1 MDKSCLAWIGGW
13 AFPLDAWEP
22 WLQEAY
28 PDFCHV
34 FLDAH
39 ALLEP
44 AALEQA
50 LSDLPD
56 GTRVV
61 AWSLGSLLALEAC
74 ASASWPRRLPLLCAC
89 PIADF
94 CAPTGRWRT
103 RVLDRMIAALALRH
117 KAVLE
122 DFRCLVW
129 PDMPPNLAAAWTR
142 RAETIPDAMLAAGLV
157 ALRDR
162 RVDLARLSDLD
173 ISCLV
178 CRDDPVSPPWQGR
191 APLSMLERGGHVPFL
206 AAPEA
211 FAQALS
217 GLSSQ
222 A

>member
-28 PDFCHV
+28 PDFCHL

-44 AALEQA
+44 IALDQA
-50 LSDLPD
+50 LSGLPD
-56 GTRVV
+56 GTLVV

-74 ASASWPRRLPLLCAC
+74 ASASWPRRLRLLCAC

-94 CAPTGRWRT
+94 CAPSGRWRP
-103 RVLDRMIAALALRH
+103 RVLDRMITALASRRE
-117 KAVLE
+117 AVLE
-122 DFRCLVW
+122 DFRRLVW
-129 PDMPPNLAAAWTR
+129 PDMPLDLAAAWAR
-142 RAETIPDAMLAAGLV
+142 RAETIPDAALAAGLV

-162 RVDLARLSDLD
+162 RVDPAHLSDAG

-178 CRDDPVSPPWQGR
+178 CQDDPVSPPWEGR
-191 APLSMLERGGHVPFL
+191 APFLTLERGGHVPFL
-206 AAPEA
+206 ASSAA
-211 FAQALS
+211 FGQALS
-217 GLSSQ
+217 GLHSQ